1 MSDLSDLNSWWLD
14 HINLSSD
21 RGYPSPEQAAR
32 AAWEHQQ
39 AKVKELEGDVTH
51 LTSCQSELTRQR
63 EVLKRDNAI
72 INAEWERSTGVWQ
85 EEVSKL
91 KAQVKALEGL
101 CAITGVI
108 EREKKYIAAEA
119 KVEELTKLVASL
131 EEVRAQEYA
140 FKQAEVDRL
149 TGAIQK
155 WLDGDYPNPRRNRP
169 RDCKHGVGYWQSCDN
184 CETEYWESVL
194 KKDGE

>member
-1 MSDLSDLNSWWLD
+1 MSDLNSWWLD

-51 LTSCQSELTRQR
+51 LTACQSELIRQR
-63 EVLKRDNAI
+63 
-72 INAEWERSTGVWQ
+72 
-85 EEVSKL
+85 
-91 KAQVKALEGL
+91 
-101 CAITGVI
+101 
-108 EREKKYIAAEA
+108 
-119 KVEELTKLVASL
+119 EELTKLVASL

-140 FKQAEVDRL
+140 FKQAEVDKL

-169 RDCKHGVGYWQSCDN
+169 HDCAHGVGYWQSCDN

-194 KKDGE
+194 KQDGE

>member
-85 EEVSKL
+85 EEVSNL
-91 KAQVKALEGL
+91 KAQ
-101 CAITGVI
+101 
-108 EREKKYIAAEA
+108 
-119 KVEELTKLVASL
+119 VEELTKLVASL

-140 FKQAEVDRL
+140 FKQAKVDDYKTMFEGMKKSYESNAARVIALEAKVEELEAQLSMHSDIDRL
-149 TGAIQK
+149 VVRTIK
-155 WLDGDYPNPRRNRP
+155 KLDELDIV
-169 RDCKHGVGYWQSCDN
+169 K
-184 CETEYWESVL
+184 EE
-194 KKDGE
+194 GE